1 MGRRG
6 GRGGSR
12 AQRGLSP
19 RSPRAWKT
27 LGGALAALLAAAPA
41 SAEWPAARRDPRR
54 TGASPSA
61 SDIVKPAQYWR
72 SYLGGALGGLA
83 FVAGDTDGDG
93 ALDVL
98 YAAGGRLALAR
109 PDGEV
114 LWQTAQLGVQAV
126 ADVLDLDG
134 DGAREVIARS
144 GGQAMLIDGRSGAL
158 LWRQPAGELGTLS
171 ALRLADLDADG
182 RLDLF
187 VDRCGCCAVEGASPG
202 EIYSF
207 AGDLASPV
215 KLGPLPARDHCNAA
229 ANTVGDWDGDGDLDL
244 LLPTSDALM
253 LATASGQA
261 LGTSAPIALYIGGA
275 RCEAADIDGQPGD
288 EAVCLH
294 NVGVGNQEGRRVFAI
309 GYRPGQVPPAA
320 LLWEQVLAPS
330 VDGDL
335 RAPGRLLWDLDGD
348 GAAEVVASGKDAAG
362 AWTTRVLDAATGAT
376 EATLDGQLAQ
386 AVVPAP
392 DVRPWLITS
401 EGEDVYGWR
410 AVSGPPGIAAEWGV
424 PSRRVPRQ
432 LDRIA
437 NRRAALA
444 EGAVLVDL
452 DGDGRREL
460 ILESTADPGGLQA
473 YHVGAENL
481 DAGAA
486 YPLDAG
492 VGLVAAAGL
501 DTADAAARLAVSRDD
516 GYLAILDGALA
527 TMNPL
532 KEGNETFPGMRTGNY
547 YTGSGAL
554 FTFGR
559 APIAARLEPDAPA
572 ESVLVVDARGDLV
585 RVDTLLASNVSPASP
600 TWRARDTSGASI
612 ARPAPGA
619 VAGVAGFRLLQPIT
633 DPPSFALSLLDSEGG
648 ERSAAPLSRPPSWDV
663 LPGDLDG
670 DGALDLVAM
679 TVDSAAAT
687 EVLAFRA
694 DGAPLWQSALT
705 AQSGTSPLALADWD
719 GDGADD
725 VALAVN
731 TARVLAGQTG
741 ALLAESPATPFLAYF
756 MPILL
761 DVTGDGAPE
770 MTLQGGLYQARTL
783 SHDLQAPLWEGPDD
797 RPYPYG
803 AVAACGGVPTLVE
816 GSLASAARLAIT
828 SMAGPSPG
836 ARVSA
841 VLAGGEAFPD
851 EAAAEAAGAAPGQL
865 GDVAVSAN
873 LSGLDATPTAL
884 VGSTDGFLYAV
895 DACTGALRWS
905 HRFDAPVGAP
915 ILSDTDGDGL
925 DDIVVSVADGYL
937 YGLRHEILPAPG
949 HVWDVDVPRGLTT
962 EDIDEIET
970 ESALYAAWAPVPGA
984 TTYELAVVGA
994 AGTYL
999 TTPAWVDVGAGTSAT
1014 ITGLPLED
1022 GAKFYVGVRAVGPAG
1037 RGPDRPSDGVIVR
1050 LRPGADEEGRA
1061 GDEHL
1066 LWGRGCACRV
1076 DSAAGEGAAGLGAAA
1091 ALLSAWAARRR
1102 PRRRRARSAP

>member
-1 MGRRG
+1 MGRRV
-6 GRGGSR
+6 GRG
-12 AQRGLSP
+12 
-19 RSPRAWKT
+19 
-27 LGGALAALLAAAPA
+27 LGGALAALLAAAAAAPA
-41 SAEWPAARRDPRR
+41 SAEWPVARRDPRR
-54 TGASPSA
+54 TGASPNA

-72 SYLGGALGGLA
+72 SYLGGALGGFA

-134 DGAREVIARS
+134 DGAREVIARGS
-144 GGQAMLIDGRSGAL
+144 GQALLIDGRSGAL
-158 LWRQPAGELGTLS
+158 LWKQPAGELGTMS

-229 ANTVGDWDGDGDLDL
+229 ANTLGDWDGDGDLDL

-253 LATASGQA
+253 LATPSGQV

-275 RCEAADIDGQPGD
+275 RCEAANIDGQPGD

-294 NVGVGNQEGRRVFAI
+294 NVGVGNQEGRRVFAL
-309 GYRPGQVPPAA
+309 GYRPGQSPPAA

-335 RAPGRLLWDLDGD
+335 RAPGRLLWDLDAD

-362 AWTTRVLDAATGAT
+362 TWTTRVLDAATGAT

-386 AVVPAP
+386 AVVPVPGAT
-392 DVRPWLITS
+392 PWLVTS
-401 EGEDVYGWR
+401 QGEEVYGWR
-410 AVSGPPGIAAEWGV
+410 AVIAPPTVVMELVWGLSG
-424 PSRRVPRQ
+424 RRVPRQ
-432 LDRIA
+432 LDRLA
-437 NRRAALA
+437 NRRSALA
-444 EGAVLVDL
+444 EDAVLVDL

-460 ILESTADPGGLQA
+460 LLEPTGDPGGLQA
-473 YHVGAENL
+473 YYVGVESL
-481 DAGAA
+481 GDGAA
-486 YPLDAG
+486 YTLDAG

-501 DTADAAARLAVSRDD
+501 DAVDAAARLAVSRDD

-527 TMNPL
+527 TMNLL
-532 KEGNETFPGMRTGNY
+532 KEGNETLPGMRIGNY

-559 APIAARLEPDAPA
+559 APIAGRLEPDAPA
-572 ESVLVVDARGDLV
+572 ESALVVDARGDLV
-585 RVDTLLASNVSPASP
+585 RVDSLLASNVSPARP

-612 ARPAPGA
+612 ARPSPGA
-619 VAGVAGFRLLQPIT
+619 RADVAGFRLLQPIT
-633 DPPSFALSLLDSEGG
+633 DPPSFALSLLDSEGA
-648 ERSAAPLSRPPSWDV
+648 ERFAAPLSRPPSWDV

-670 DGALDLVAM
+670 DGTLDLVAM

-687 EVLAFRA
+687 EILAFRS
-694 DGAPLWQSALT
+694 DGAPQWTSPLT

-725 VALAVN
+725 VALAIN

-741 ALLAESPATPFLAYF
+741 ALLAESAATPFLAYF

-761 DVTGDGAPE
+761 DVSGDGAPE

-783 SHDLQAPLWEGPDD
+783 SHDLQTPLWEGPDD

-803 AVAACGGVPTLVE
+803 AIAACGGVLTLVE
-816 GSLASAARLAIT
+816 GSLASTARLAIT

-836 ARVSA
+836 ARATV
-841 VLAGGEAFPD
+841 VLAGGEVFPD

-873 LSGLDATPTAL
+873 LSGADGTPTAL

-949 HVWDVDVPRGLTT
+949 YVWDVDVPRGLTA

-999 TTPAWVDVGAGTSAT
+999 TAPAWVDVGAGTSAT

-1037 RGPDRPSDGVIVR
+1037 KGPDRPSDGVIVR
-1050 LRPGADEEGRA
+1050 LRPGADEPGRA
-1061 GDEHL
+1061 GEYL
-1066 LWGRGCACRV
+1066 LWGRGCAC
-1076 DSAAGEGAAGLGAAA
+1076 SLGGAGEEAAGLGAAVV
-1091 ALLSAWAARRR
+1091 LLSALGARRR
-1102 PRRRRARSAP
+1102 SRRRRGPAMPGLDPRSAP